1 MGRFDGA
8 RGVGRGRGRSGA
20 GPHGRG
26 ARSGGR
32 GPGGRGPYPGAGA
45 DKDLALLPFL
55 QPTPR
60 ALAPVPLVFESALQ
74 FCHLIGNNLLA
85 EFWHLVQEGPRGPA
99 IRAQPAGEGKLSLVP
114 DAGSEGGESLV
125 HHLLLINRNSLHLV
139 VAQSGGNLRDAATGE
154 RAPIV
159 LSLKPKLTGFQ
170 GPIRSFGYVGSF
182 VAELAALQE
191 LAARDCAGAAHSPV
205 LRAVLDPRV
214 DVPGHWHPP
223 PLPEEDFELLANKNK
238 LRGGGGTSS
247 TTGVTD
253 ARREEEET
261 EEEEEQD
268 AEEADEA
275 ADASASASA
284 SAGAREVPLETTSTP
299 PKKHPPTDK
308 DKKTRPPPKRPPAN
322 ASQKAAVIALTHALE
337 KIQGPPGTGKST
349 TIYHVVTQ
357 RVPPGSRVLVT
368 CSRNVAIESIA
379 QKLEACDQEILVV
392 GAPGRIGAAARRHLL
407 DTKTEAHPRVR
418 AAASREPAGF
428 QSQAAL
434 DAARDVRGPLMEKC
448 QLILCTIASTSR
460 LLREWEEF
468 VAKPL
473 LVHTVIVDECG
484 CTPESSTALLLNLRP
499 RNMVLL
505 GDHKQLPPCSLVPPQ
520 TLRNTGHDRSMLERC
535 VTASGGRVHR
545 LTEQYRMHPRVCE
558 TVSGRFYD
566 GALTTAPSV
575 AASRI
580 EDAEARGER
589 DAMVWVRVP
598 GGREEVPEDGKSFV
612 NRAEVEAVVAAAT
625 RTRARRGFACSV
637 AALTFYK
644 GQYVALLEAMPASL
658 KVEVLTV
665 DACQGSEFDY
675 VFVSTVRANASRA
688 IGFVSDPRRINV
700 AVSRA
705 RKMCVVFGCDAT
717 MAGKPGTDWWA
728 IKKMCVLETYG
739 GGAGTGKAT
748 KGGDD
753 AGEDAEEVGSEE
765 DACRWRAPPPEPG
778 FTSMLQHKK
787 IVAKEPVAA
796 EQKREEEETGT
807 NVGAAAFVPKSLL
820 EKEKEGGF
828 GAGKKKKGKKKNK
841 GPGASSLFPGEGR
854 APPAVPGS
862 ASLPTRTGPM
872 VPRKLAMRSMPAA
885 TATVA
890 SFAPGLVDGGSVV
903 GSPGPRFPPNGGS
916 FPGPRFP
923 NGGGFSPGGPP
934 LPPSPPP
941 PPAGAPP
948 FGLHPGAGGVAGGAG
963 APAFFGNRPRPPPP
977 PFSFAA
983 VPRSGGGPR
992 APPPPRDGSGT
1003 AVPPSMED
1011 SDWEPPSGRV
1021 ASHLNLSDLDAF
1033 ARADSPPAR
1042 TVPPPFAFGTSRAG
1056 SPGGAGGGGERG
1068 RGESRSRASRR

>member
-1 MGRFDGA
+1 
-8 RGVGRGRGRSGA
+8 
-20 GPHGRG
+20 
-26 ARSGGR
+26 
-32 GPGGRGPYPGAGA
+32 
-45 DKDLALLPFL
+45 
-55 QPTPR
+55 
-60 ALAPVPLVFESALQ
+60 
-74 FCHLIGNNLLA
+74 
-85 EFWHLVQEGPRGPA
+85 
-99 IRAQPAGEGKLSLVP
+99 
-114 DAGSEGGESLV
+114 
-125 HHLLLINRNSLHLV
+125 
-139 VAQSGGNLRDAATGE
+139 
-154 RAPIV
+154 
-159 LSLKPKLTGFQ
+159 
-170 GPIRSFGYVGSF
+170 
-182 VAELAALQE
+182 
-191 LAARDCAGAAHSPV
+191 
-205 LRAVLDPRV
+205 
-214 DVPGHWHPP
+214 
-223 PLPEEDFELLANKNK
+223 
-238 LRGGGGTSS
+238 
-247 TTGVTD
+247 
-253 ARREEEET
+253 
-261 EEEEEQD
+261 
-268 AEEADEA
+268 
-275 ADASASASA
+275 
-284 SAGAREVPLETTSTP
+284 
-299 PKKHPPTDK
+299 
-308 DKKTRPPPKRPPAN
+308 
-322 ASQKAAVIALTHALE
+322 
-337 KIQGPPGTGKST
+337 
-349 TIYHVVTQ
+349 
-357 RVPPGSRVLVT
+357 
-368 CSRNVAIESIA
+368 
-379 QKLEACDQEILVV
+379 
-392 GAPGRIGAAARRHLL
+392 
-407 DTKTEAHPRVR
+407 
-418 AAASREPAGF
+418 
-428 QSQAAL
+428 
-434 DAARDVRGPLMEKC
+434 MEKC

-625 RTRARRGFACSV
+625 RTRARRGYACSV

-753 AGEDAEEVGSEE
+753 AGEDAEEDISEE

-820 EKEKEGGF
+820 EKEKDAGF

-841 GPGASSLFPGEGR
+841 GPGASSLFPGEER

-916 FPGPRFP
+916 SARDPGLDSQTEEDFPPEALLSPRALLP
-923 NGGGFSPGGPP
+923 RPRARRRSGSTRARAASRAAPARRRFSGTDRVPRRRRFR
-934 LPPSPPP
+934 SPP
-941 PPAGAPP
+941 
-948 FGLHPGAGGVAGGAG
+948 FRGAG
-963 APAFFGNRPRPPPP
+963 AGRARLLLRGTVRGRRCPVDGGFGLGTALGARGVAPQPQRPRR
-977 PFSFAA
+977 
-983 VPRSGGGPR
+983 VR
-992 APPPPRDGSGT
+992 ARGLT
-1003 AVPPSMED
+1003 
-1011 SDWEPPSGRV
+1011 
-1021 ASHLNLSDLDAF
+1021 
-1033 ARADSPPAR
+1033 ARADRPAAVR
-1042 TVPPPFAFGTSRAG
+1042 VRHLARGF
-1056 SPGGAGGGGERG
+1056 AGGGGGG
-1068 RGESRSRASRR
+1068 R